1 MPHAKQNYIF
11 EDAFFDHFW
20 KKVYDH
26 KHFCTLKGR
35 MRLHRKNHVGLAT
48 NCTFRCT
55 KCDLEMKAS
64 THEEEGISHLNEG
77 AVFGSISAG
86 VGHQQMEEIMALMG
100 IHFMT
105 RKLYN
110 KKEYKL
116 YEVCTLYYLYLKLL
130 FTGYNFIM

>member
-11 EDAFFDHFW
+11 EDAFFDHLE
-20 KKVYDH
+20 KVYDH
-26 KHFCTLKGR
+26 KHICALKGK
-35 MRLHRKNHVGLAT
+35 MRLQSKKHVGLAT
-48 NCTFRCT
+48 NFTFRCT

-64 THEEEGISHLNEG
+64 THEEKGTNQLNEG

-86 VGHQQMEEIMALMG
+86 VGHQQMEEIMAHMG

-110 KKEYKL
+110 KKEYML
-116 YEVCTLYYLYLKLL
+116 YEVC
-130 FTGYNFIM
+130 N